1 MSRHEELE
9 PLRID
14 GLEALPTGRFQYSV
28 RVVRSGRELGAV
40 RLCDDHR
47 FEATTRTGSFAGVHR
62 TLAEAMEALASGAM
76 DDTAQVPE
84 ARPAPDPAPVHR
96 NPTPLGRIR
105 PVRRGVYIGLK
116 ASRSAAP

>member
-1 MSRHEELE
+1 MSRLEELE
-9 PLRID
+9 PLRIG

-62 TLAEAMEALASGAM
+62 TLVEAMEALASGAVE
-76 DDTAQVPE
+76 DTAKTPE
-84 ARPAPDPAPVHR
+84 ASPAPAPAPIR
-96 NPTPLGRIR
+96 NPAPSGRVR
-105 PVRRGVYIGLK
+105 PVRRGVYVGLM
-116 ASRSAAP
+116 ARRSAAP